1 MVLFEKAGTQ
11 NTDETLRIALTK
23 AKELGSPIV
32 VASTIGPTAERVLEL
47 AKETGFGGP
56 VVIVRGVSNKGRKG
70 VNLMPA
76 EVKKSLEERGATVV
90 TAAHALSTGER
101 AFSSKYKGTYPLEI
115 MADTLRT
122 LGQGVKVAFEISV
135 MALEADAIPFGT
147 PVVACGGTHRGVD
160 AALVITPCYSAAI
173 LDTVGHEILCKPY
186 DPSNAHIQMTF

>member
-1 MVLFEKAGTQ
+1 MVLFDKVGPAHTAECVS
-11 NTDETLRIALTK
+11 LALK
-23 AKELGSPIV
+23 RAIELDCDV
-32 VASTIGPTAERVLEL
+32 VASSTLGGSAEEILKQAQEL
-47 AKETGFGGP
+47 GFKNQI
-56 VVIVRGVSNKGRKG
+56 VIVRGCSHKLGNGINQMK
-70 VNLMPA
+70 P
-76 EVKKSLEERGATVV
+76 EVKKSLEDRGAIVV
-90 TAAHALSTGER
+90 TAGHALSAGER
-101 AFSSKYKGTYPLEI
+101 GMSFKYKGYGPLEI

-173 LDTVGHEILCKPY
+173 LDTVVHEILCKPY